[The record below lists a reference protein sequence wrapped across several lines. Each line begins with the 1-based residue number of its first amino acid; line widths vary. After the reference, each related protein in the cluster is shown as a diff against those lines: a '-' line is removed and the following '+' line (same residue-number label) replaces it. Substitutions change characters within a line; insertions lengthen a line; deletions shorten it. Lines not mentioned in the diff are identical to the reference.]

1 MIFTGKV
8 INIKTM
14 VSQVP
19 IPLNNQIEGIKVNTN
34 NVDQNGVFFKIS
46 MISFISFKL
55 YKYRKLD
62 F

>member
-8 INIKTM
+8 INMKTM

-55 YKYRKLD
+55 YKYKYLD